1 MVLAAAIA
9 VVILGSTGPELPM
22 QYSTNYTAT
31 STTTVASSSSSST
44 TTTTTSVDSSFRRW
58 DTALQASLELGLS
71 GTSAG
76 METLI
81 RYPPHPGAAAYTVTA
96 FGICEKSAAVPPL
109 MITADPLGWVARAT
123 RVKATRVKATRVKA
137 TQQTR
142 VRATRATAAAAA
154 SASAP
159 VVVRHH
165 GVLCSEWRLQEP
177 CAFSPRPINKTI
189 WLDAATG
196 VPVGSTLRFPHEGPA
211 GAEATLTVNES
222 WSGWTSGAQ
231 PAAALAVPAACK

>member
-1 MVLAAAIA
+1 MVPAAAIA
-9 VVILGSTGPELPM
+9 VVILGSAGPELPM

-123 RVKATRVKATRVKA
+123 RVKATRVKAT
-137 TQQTR
+137 QQTTR
-142 VRATRATAAAAA
+142 VRATRATPAAAAA
-154 SASAP
+154 SASVL